1 MGALDFMQNTADRNG
16 KVISDDMVTQIR
28 IGMLGGYLD
37 ALYEQAELGGGSV
50 NKEIEFNQIRN
61 FHAEVFEDVGLSN
74 DFWTLKVPMEIVFNL
89 FNEQGVDELWEKITQ
104 TQGTGI
110 DSLFASM
117 NLVSIVTEVT
127 YGKVYLDASNN
138 IISNVSLA
146 TH

>member
-1 MGALDFMQNTADRNG
+1 MKKYIMALDAGT
-16 KVISDDMVTQIR
+16 T
-28 IGMLGGYLD
+28 
-37 ALYEQAELGGGSV
+37 
-50 NKEIEFNQIRN
+50 
-61 FHAEVFEDVGLSN
+61 SN
-74 DFWTLKVPMEIVFNL
+74 RCIL